1 MEIRRKLVFFA
12 FLIPIIAVAFVSISH
27 VTSWYSVA
35 NPMKWATYLSVGIEV
50 AALSALAG
58 FSVNLGRLLYPPLIL
73 VTIIQ
78 FIGNV
83 FYNFQFIDIESE
95 LFKDWVDLSSPL
107 LYFMGIEE
115 TDVSSHK
122 RILAVLEGGFL
133 PAISLFFMHL
143 LMKLQDMK
151 IEQGHKETVKEM
163 ANNIEVLVDNNT
175 EEKIENVG
183 VEVVEQSE
191 VNSEDIIIESEK
203 PEQIEVS
210 NQGELEDLNETEI
223 FDSVINT
230 DTQNV
235 SQSEDT
241 ETQHDMVEEKKIKK
255 LLYSK

>member
-1 MEIRRKLVFFA
+1 MEIRRKLVFLA
-12 FLIPIIAVAFVSISH
+12 FLVPIIAVAFVSISH

-95 LFKDWVDLSSPL
+95 LFKDWVELSSPL

-115 TDVSSHK
+115 NDVSSHK

-151 IEQGHKETVKEM
+151 APNSIEFLSDIKVDE
-163 ANNIEVLVDNNT
+163 NIKDD
-175 EEKIENVG
+175 G
-183 VEVVEQSE
+183 VEVVGQPEL
-191 VNSEDIIIESEK
+191 NMEDTIFESGESEQIDVLTEVDSENQK
-203 PEQIEVS
+203 QIE
-210 NQGELEDLNETEI
+210 N
-223 FDSVINT
+223 FDSAI
-230 DTQNV
+230 DTQNTL
-235 SQSEDT
+235 QSEDNT
-241 ETQHDMVEEKKIKK
+241 ILTDITDEKKIKK
-255 LLYSK
+255 LLYTK